1 MQIEILEN
9 GINSAE
15 ILKSMPTTR
24 FQGSKR
30 KLINDI
36 APYLEELEF
45 TTCLDAFGG
54 TGSIT
59 HLLSR
64 MGKKAQFNDIMPSNQ
79 VMAKALYSSGDVKID
94 EDLIAS
100 LFKKKANKKYKTT
113 IQDIYKGIYY
123 LDSENEEI
131 DMFCQNVMDIDDEI
145 LQSEAYYL
153 LFQSLLSKRPYNL
166 FHRANLH
173 MRTKEVT
180 RSFGN
185 KTTWDKPII
194 EHMLKF
200 FKELKKCRVSERK
213 YKVKFSNKDAFKI
226 KNNFDLIYIDTPYAK
241 GKGTQESNYFNFYH
255 FLDALINYDEI
266 PNMVSEEFKHK
277 PVYSA
282 KKLWYE
288 QENISEAFEALFEH
302 FEDSKLVISYR
313 DDGYPSPETLIG
325 MLEKRYSSVRL
336 VDLADYKYVLST
348 QKKNT
353 KEILIIAE

>member
-1 MQIEILEN
+1 MQTELLKTELD
-9 GINSAE
+9 SKE
-15 ILKSMPTTR
+15 VLKSMPTTR

-30 KLINDI
+30 KLISDI
-36 APYLEELEF
+36 APFFEELEF

-79 VMAKALYSSGDVKID
+79 VMAKALYSSGDVKIN
-94 EDLIAS
+94 EEIIEN
-100 LFKKKANKKYKTT
+100 LFKKKNKKKYKTT

-131 DMFCQNVMDIDDEI
+131 DIFCQNVMDLDDEL

-194 EHMLKF
+194 EHVLKF
-200 FKELKKCRVSERK
+200 LKELRKCRASDRR
-213 YKVKFSNKDAFKI
+213 YKVKFSCEDAFRL
-226 KNNFDLIYIDTPYAK
+226 KNKFDLIYIDTPYAK
-241 GKGTQESNYFNFYH
+241 SKGTQESNYFNFYH
-255 FLDALINYDEI
+255 LLDALVDYDSI
-266 PNMVSEEFKHK
+266 ASKVSEEFKHK
-277 PVYSA
+277 PIYSA
-282 KKLWYE
+282 SKLWYKE
-288 QENISEAFEALFEH
+288 DTIDEAFEALFNH
-302 FEDSKLVISYR
+302 YKGSKLVISYR
-313 DDGYPSPETLIG
+313 DDGHPSPERLIE
-325 MLEKRYSSVRL
+325 MLEENYDSVKL
-336 VDLADYKYVLST
+336 INLADYKYVLST